1 MANVKT
7 AISLEK
13 SLFEQV
19 DLMSKS
25 LKISRSRLFSIAAQ
39 EYLKRCQNVE
49 LLDKLNAAYDDVTET
64 QSDNVAK
71 MRPNHLKMVKD
82 QW

>member
-13 SLFEQV
+13 PLFEQV
-19 DLMSKS
+19 NVMAKNLN
-25 LKISRSRLFSIAAQ
+25 ISRSRLFSIAVQ
-39 EYLKRCQNVE
+39 DYLKRCQNIE
-49 LLDKLNAAYDDVTET
+49 LLDKIDAAYDDVAET
-64 QSDNVAK
+64 NSKIVTR

>member
-13 SLFEQV
+13 PLFEQV
-19 DLMSKS
+19 NMMAKNLN
-25 LKISRSRLFSIAAQ
+25 ISRSRLFSIAVQ
-39 EYLKRCQNVE
+39 EYLKRCQNFE
-49 LLDKLNAAYDDVTET
+49 LLDKINAAYDDVTET
-64 QSDNVAK
+64 NSDTVSK

>member
-13 SLFEQV
+13 QLFEKV
-19 DLMSKS
+19 NVMAKNLN
-25 LKISRSRLFSIAAQ
+25 ISRSRLFSIAVQ
-39 EYLKRCQNVE
+39 EYLKRCQNIE
-49 LLDKLNAAYDDVTET
+49 LLDKINDAYDDIDGINSDIVT
-64 QSDNVAK
+64 K
-71 MRPNHLKMVKD
+71 MRPNHYKMVKD